1 MTREPAALHRREA
14 FADRVDLHDVR
25 AAGEKLR
32 GDVLQFLARNERAFK
47 KRAAPAGEKKEH
59 RVVRRE
65 IFGERK
71 RLARGGE
78 RVFVRH
84 GVSRLAADNAGD
96 CPLRMA
102 VFRDDDAGIDP
113 LAERRHRRR
122 RHAPRRLSG
131 GDEDHAPRKV
141 RPVERAPDGFIRQ
154 HGFDRAG
161 IDILRV
167 LAQRTHEPI
176 TSFGS
181 AFAKSIAPFS
191 SFVNKSGRKNV
202 R

>member
-25 AAGEKLR
+25 AAGEELR
-32 GDVLQFLARNERAFK
+32 GDVLQFRARNERAFK
-47 KRAAPAGEKKEH
+47 KRAAAAGEKKEH

-65 IFGERK
+65 IFGERE
-71 RLARGGE
+71 RLTRGGE

-84 GVSRLAADNAGD
+84 GVARLAADNAGD
-96 CPLRMA
+96 RPLRMA

-154 HGFDRAG
+154 HSFDRAG

-167 LAQRTHEPI
+167 LAH
-176 TSFGS
+176 
-181 AFAKSIAPFS
+181 
-191 SFVNKSGRKNV
+191 
-202 R
+202 